1 MVDVVALLDLGAQP
15 SREALV
21 EALRERRRLQL
32 KALTGLNPGV
42 APSLMAALR
51 ATRTEEVRLCEETLR
66 GMGEAFEAEA

>member
-1 MVDVVALLDLGAQP
+1 MTDVVALLDLGVQA

-21 EALRERRRLQL
+21 EALRERRRMQL
-32 KALTGLNPGV
+32 DALTGLNPGV
-42 APSLMAALR
+42 DAGLMAALR